1 MNNIRDIILQFQ
13 GLCNQIPYR
22 KYLGQTPIQVSL
34 LPVKRQQYIATEN
47 DNTLFTIDGNPYLYK
62 WVLPV
67 QMESNVRI
75 LNIESIYNPK
85 LNRQYFPTKI
95 NNNSV
100 IFSIQPETSL
110 NFTRDNNYRNKL
122 VDELIITYQ
131 YTDQNIQFNLI
142 PEKQS
147 YGQYNLNIQPIGGQQ
162 LSGSIVFNE
171 LQILDFSDINE
182 YNRTVLYTFSI
193 YNQTLH
199 IYRSEVLDN
208 IWMDIG
214 DFEEL
219 IHMQKIGFSPFD
231 PRLIKIHEQQLP
243 QQKSLTING
252 QDFDLPEPKISIN
265 LEIQQLSDLLLNTL
279 PNEVLFSFVQQMQQ
293 VSEDYKNSGEISI
306 GSFIRKSTV
315 DLLYP

>member
-1 MNNIRDIILQFQ
+1 MNDIRDIILQFQ

-34 LPVKRQQYIATEN
+34 FPTKRQQYVAVEN
-47 DNTLFTIDGNPYLYK
+47 DNTIFSIDGNPYLYK
-62 WVLPV
+62 WVLPIY
-67 QMESNVRI
+67 MESNIRI
-75 LNIESIYNPK
+75 LNVESIYNPK

-110 NFTRDNNYRNKL
+110 DFSRDNYYRNRL

-162 LSGSIVFNE
+162 LSGSIEFNE
-171 LQILDFSDINE
+171 SQILDFSDINE
-182 YNRTVLYTFSI
+182 YNRTLLYTFSI
-193 YNQTLH
+193 YDQKLH
-199 IYRSEVLDN
+199 IYKSLILDTVY
-208 IWMDIG
+208 MDIS
-214 DFEEL
+214 DFKEL
-219 IHMQKIGFSPFD
+219 INIQKIGYD
-231 PRLIKIHEQQLP
+231 PLDTRLIKIHEQQLP
-243 QQKSLTING
+243 QQKTLTING
-252 QDFDLPEPKISIN
+252 QDFDLPEPKILIN
-265 LEIQQLSDLLLNTL
+265 LELQQLSDLLLNNL
-279 PNEVLFSFVQQMQQ
+279 PDKLLFSFVQQMQQ

-306 GSFIRKSTV
+306 
-315 DLLYP
+315 